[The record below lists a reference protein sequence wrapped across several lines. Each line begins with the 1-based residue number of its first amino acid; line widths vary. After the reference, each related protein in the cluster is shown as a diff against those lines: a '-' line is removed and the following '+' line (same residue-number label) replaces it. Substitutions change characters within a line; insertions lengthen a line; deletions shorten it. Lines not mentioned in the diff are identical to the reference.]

1 MINHLKLY
9 EELKETIDP
18 SAAKKIAEAL
28 KDIYE
33 DLKSS
38 IAREE
43 FRELKDTLA
52 GLSEGLLS
60 FQRTTEENF
69 NKVWASINELAEAQR
84 RTEERVNELA
94 EAQRRTEESLKSLE
108 ERFESFQR
116 TTEENFN
123 KVWASIN
130 ELAEAQRRTEE
141 RVNELAEAQR
151 RTEESLKSLEER
163 FESFQRT
170 TEENFNKVW
179 ASINELAEA
188 QRRTEE
194 SLESFKRI
202 TEENFNKVWASIRE
216 LRDAQ
221 KDTEK
226 VVNDLVMAQKET
238 QQELKALARGLAE
251 TREMVGGLSDT
262 VGYSLEDRA
271 IKSLPSILKNKYGI
285 IVTEGLVRKF
295 IKYNGRHDEVNI
307 FGTGKKDKRLITI
320 IGEAKSRLSKKHIED
335 LLKLIERLRKA
346 GVIKKEAFPIVVTY
360 SAEPVVEE
368 MAKEKGVNLI
378 WSYEL

>member
-69 NKVWASINELAEAQR
+69 NKVWASI
-84 RTEERVNELA
+84 
-94 EAQRRTEESLKSLE
+94 
-108 ERFESFQR
+108 
-116 TTEENFN
+116 
-123 KVWASIN
+123 
-130 ELAEAQRRTEE
+130 
-141 RVNELAEAQR
+141 NELAEAQR

>member
-94 EAQRRTEESLKSLE
+94 EAQRRTEESL
-108 ERFESFQR
+108 
-116 TTEENFN
+116 
-123 KVWASIN
+123 
-130 ELAEAQRRTEE
+130 
-141 RVNELAEAQR
+141 
-151 RTEESLKSLEER
+151 
-163 FESFQRT
+163 
-170 TEENFNKVW
+170 
-179 ASINELAEA
+179 
-188 QRRTEE
+188 
-194 SLESFKRI
+194 ESFKRI

-238 QQELKALARGLAE
+238 QQELKALAKGLAE